1 MPWFKKTDE
10 KKIKAGTQKKD
21 VPDGLWLKCE
31 SCGDILYKEEL
42 AKQFWICKKCRYHF
56 RISANDYRKLFLD
69 DDRFDPVGDNVH
81 TADPLEF
88 EDLKTYK
95 SRIEKSL
102 SQSGVDEAVICGIG
116 NLGGREVAA
125 GFMGFSFIGGSMG
138 SVVGERLALLFS
150 EALSKKIPAVVVS
163 CSGGARMQE
172 GIFSLMQLAKT
183 SALVAELGRA
193 GIPFI
198 SILTNPTTA
207 GVMASFASLG
217 DIIIAEPA
225 AHLGFAGPRV
235 IKQTIGEE
243 LPEGFQTS
251 EFFLSHGM
259 IDMIRERSDMAVT
272 VASLF
277 DSLYPKPV

>member
-1 MPWFKKTDE
+1 MPWFKQSDDH
-10 KKIKAGTQKKD
+10 KIKPPALKKE

-42 AKQFWICKKCRYHF
+42 AKQFWICRKCRYHF
-56 RISANDYRKLFLD
+56 RISALDYRYLFLD
-69 DDRFDPVGDNVH
+69 DDRFDPIGDHVL

-95 SRIEKSL
+95 SRIEKSNKHP
-102 SQSGVDEAVICGIG
+102 GIDEAVICGVG
-116 NLGGREVAA
+116 SLGGRDVAA

-150 EALSKKIPAVVVS
+150 AALDKKIPAVVVS

-183 SALVAELGRA
+183 SARVAELGKA

-259 IDMIRERSDMAVT
+259 IDMITERSEMAGT
-272 VASLF
+272 VGSLL
-277 DSLYPKPV
+277 DSLYPRSV